1 MCIFRNARFLF
12 PLWPSLTEMSQLVSQ
27 LYAPSDASGTPSVQG
42 RCGRGISIPREGPSW
57 KRARKIRVNQ
67 CNSKLNLASCTV
79 PVVGFA

>member
-12 PLWPSLTEMSQLVSQ
+12 PLWPSLTE